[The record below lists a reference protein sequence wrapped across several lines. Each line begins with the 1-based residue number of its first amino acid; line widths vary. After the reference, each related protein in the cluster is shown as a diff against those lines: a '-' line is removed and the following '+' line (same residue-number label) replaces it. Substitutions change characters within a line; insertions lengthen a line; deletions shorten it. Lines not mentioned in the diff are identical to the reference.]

1 MPRFAYRAK
10 GGPREVLQGVIEA
23 ESQEAALRQLDRLG
37 YYPLSL
43 EETRSTP
50 SSQTLPL
57 SFRKKISSRDIT
69 LFTRQLSDLLG
80 SGVPLVRSLDILFRQ
95 TENESLCKVIEGIQ
109 GFVRDGGIFSQG
121 LARHPKVFSSLYT
134 SLVEA
139 GEVSGALEGVLTR
152 LADFGEKEEE
162 TRIKVAQALTY
173 PFLICGVG
181 LLTVIFLLTFVIP
194 KIVGLFQDIQ
204 TTLPLPTRILMTVS
218 HLLSSYGWLL
228 LIVFLIP
235 IVLLRRGRVPPG
247 TFIALDRMKLK
258 IPLLGDLVRKSE
270 IARFGRTLGTL
281 IANGIPALRAIEVV
295 SKTVG
300 NQVLRQEVERA
311 WREVREGVPLAE
323 SLAHGTQFPPF
334 VTNMIAV
341 GEESGSLERALFKVA
356 DAFDREVDRA
366 TKQITTLLE
375 PFMILLVAVLVGFIV
390 VSMLLPIFQLQ
401 GIIR

>member
-1 MPRFAYRAK
+1 MPKYAYRAK
-10 GGPREVLQGVIEA
+10 GGPRELLQGVIEA

-37 YYPLSL
+37 YYPLSV

-50 SSQTLPL
+50 SSELP
-57 SFRKKISSRDIT
+57 SIAFRKKISLRDVT

-80 SGVPLVRSLDILFRQ
+80 SGIPLVRSLDILFRQ
-95 TENESLCKVIEGIQ
+95 TENESLRRLIEDIG
-109 GFVRDGGIFSQG
+109 GFVRDGGVFSKG

-139 GEVSGALEGVLTR
+139 GEVSGALEGVLSR
-152 LADFGEKEEE
+152 LSDFGEKEEE
-162 TRIKVAQALTY
+162 TRVKVMQALTY

-181 LLTVIFLLTFVIP
+181 FLTVIFLLTFVIP

-204 TTLPLPTRILMTVS
+204 TTLPLPTRILIAIS
-218 HLLSSYGWLL
+218 HAFSSYWWL
-228 LIVFLIP
+228 FLILLP
-235 IVLLRRGRVPPG
+235 IPILLFKRGRANSP
-247 TFIALDRMKLK
+247 TFLALDRMKLQV
-258 IPLLGDLVRKSE
+258 PLLGDLIRKSE

-300 NQVLRQEVERA
+300 NQILRQEVERA
-311 WREVREGVPLAE
+311 WREVREGTPLAE
-323 SLAHGTQFPPF
+323 SLTHGTQFPLF

-341 GEESGSLERALFKVA
+341 GEESGSLEKALFKVA
-356 DAFDREVDRA
+356 DAFDREVDRT

-375 PFMILLVAVLVGFIV
+375 PFMILFVAVLVGFVV